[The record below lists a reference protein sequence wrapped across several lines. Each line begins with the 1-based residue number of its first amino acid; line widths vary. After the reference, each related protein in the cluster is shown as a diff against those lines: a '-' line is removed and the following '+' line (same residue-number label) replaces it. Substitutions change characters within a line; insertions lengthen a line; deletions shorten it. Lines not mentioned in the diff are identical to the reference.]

1 MSDLPSVKQKVQTES
16 TRYRSAVSEF
26 LVQTL
31 GKSVNWLIDRVDA
44 LDAGLAGQNVSYV
57 AAIAQYNSAGGTL
70 TYTCPSGKSAF
81 VTLNCYLGGNGGFTV
96 VIATPQIGSS
106 TFASA
111 AVPSGGT
118 MLSIGVWIA
127 AGQGVSIGAATA
139 NVSGTPTVQIT
150 GVEYETINLT
160 VP

>member
-26 LVQTL
+26 LVQTI

-57 AAIAQYNSAGGTL
+57 VGVFQQDTVGGTL
-70 TYTCPSGKSAF
+70 SYTCPVGKNAH
-81 VTLNCYLGGNGGFTV
+81 VTLNVWNNSNSALTFTMS
-96 VIATPQIGSS
+96 TPQISS
-106 TFASA
+106 GTFALN
-111 AVPSGGT
+111 AVASGRVFGSFGVHVGSGQT
-118 MLSIGVWIA
+118 VTIG
-127 AGQGVSIGAATA
+127 GATA
-139 NVSGTPTVQIT
+139 GSGTPVVQIV
-150 GVEYETINLT
+150 GAQYETINLT